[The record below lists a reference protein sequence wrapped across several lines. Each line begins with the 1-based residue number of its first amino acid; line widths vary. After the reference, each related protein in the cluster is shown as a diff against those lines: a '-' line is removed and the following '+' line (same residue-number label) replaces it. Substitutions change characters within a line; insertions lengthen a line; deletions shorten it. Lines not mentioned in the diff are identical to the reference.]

1 MKDEKVSWADRSMF
15 FYWTRRY
22 PELYNNIAFQ
32 KGGYKLVG
40 MTDFDAKIEDFEFFN
55 LRKDP
60 YEQNNIVKNERDKA
74 LELKEEFDQT
84 YKELI
89 TSENLINP
97 QKIVIGSEHENP
109 ITLNRNDA
117 GGERGIWSKEEV
129 FGKWDVRILPGVY
142 NVKFKFIKPIEKGG
156 RMYLETKGII
166 NQKKNNEDNID
177 ILEMKNISL
186 SAMDCDLIPFYMIKG
201 KKIFPF
207 WVELKKLEGNV
218 K

>member
-1 MKDEKVSWADRSMF
+1 
-15 FYWTRRY
+15 
-22 PELYNNIAFQ
+22 
-32 KGGYKLVG
+32 
-40 MTDFDAKIEDFEFFN
+40 MTDYDAEIEDFEFFN

-60 YEQNNIVKNERDKA
+60 YEQNNIVTKKRKKA
-74 LELKEEFDQT
+74 LELKDEFDKT

-97 QKIVIGSEHENP
+97 QKIIVGSEHENP

-117 GGERGIWSKEEV
+117 GGERGIWAKEEV
-129 FGKWDVRILPGVY
+129 FGKWDVRILSGIY

-166 NQKKNNEDNID
+166 NQKKNNEDTID

-207 WVELKKLEGNV
+207 WIELEKIRENV